1 MTQDTARETR
11 LFALAALL
19 ILGYGAAVSA
29 VAIANGQLELLFL
42 KEIGSAMAAIWITA
56 FAFVFCAYALDLMLR
71 RRPARPLLVMATEMR
86 AQILRPDWLIART
99 TVVAGWFCLMIF
111 FTPFKVMIG
120 HIQGFPFDAALA
132 KLDRLIFLGNDP
144 WVLTHA
150 LFGSPAAT
158 FVLHMAYNMWFVM
171 MWLSIIYFM
180 MRPELVRLRARYIT
194 SFLLTWMLVGSLGA
208 YFLASAGPCFYER
221 AFGDPH
227 FQPLMDRLHALD
239 AQLKA
244 IYPAFGVHGLRLQ
257 DLLWNG
263 FTSKRELFGGGIS
276 AMPSMHVSI
285 AVLMALAARHLN
297 RRLGRIM
304 TGFAAAIWI
313 GSVHFGWHYA
323 TDGLVALG
331 MTLAIWK
338 CSGWLVDRLVL
349 RETPAAAWRP
359 ALAE

>member
-1 MTQDTARETR
+1 MTPDPARETR
-11 LFALAALL
+11 LFALVALL
-19 ILGYGAAVSA
+19 IGAYAAAVTAMA
-29 VAIANGQLELLFL
+29 VAHGQFELLFL
-42 KEIGSAMAAIWITA
+42 KEISSALAALWVVA
-56 FAFVFCAYALDLMLR
+56 FAFVFCTYALDLLVR
-71 RRPARPLLVMATEMR
+71 RRPARPLLVMMNELGDE
-86 AQILRPDWLIART
+86 ILRPDWLIART

-132 KLDRLIFLGNDP
+132 ELDRLIFFGRDP

-180 MRPELVRLRARYIT
+180 LRPELVRLRARYIT
-194 SFLLTWMLVGSLGA
+194 AFLLSWMIVGSLGA

-221 AFGDPH
+221 AFGDPQ
-227 FQPLMDRLHALD
+227 FRPLMDRLHVLD
-239 AQLKA
+239 AQLKTF
-244 IYPAFGVHGLRLQ
+244 YPGFGVHGLALQ
-257 DLLWNG
+257 DLLWNS
-263 FTSKRELFGGGIS
+263 FASKRELFGGGIS

-297 RRLGRIM
+297 RRLGWIL
-304 TGFAAAIWI
+304 TGFAALIWI

-338 CSGWLVDRLVL
+338 FSGWLTAALID
-349 RETPAAAWRP
+349 PAVARRAP
-359 ALAE
+359 VTA